1 VSPIDTIF
9 EILRTA
15 GHRHYGES
23 AVSQFEHAVQC
34 AMLAECEGASPALVT
49 AALLHDFGHLVN
61 PDDHAATQRRED
73 CRHEEIGANALGR
86 WFGTAVTLP
95 VRLHVPAKRYLTAT
109 DPAYAASLSA
119 GSALSLELQG
129 GPFRPGA
136 ARRFAAKPGAAE
148 AIRLRRWDEAAKVRG
163 AAIPD
168 LEHFRPHLASC
179 LEPAVETVTQSS

>member
-1 VSPIDTIF
+1 MSPIDTIF
-9 EILRTA
+9 EILRSA

-34 AMLAECEGASPALVT
+34 AMLAEREDASPALVI

-61 PDDHAATQRRED
+61 PDDSAATQRRED
-73 CRHEEIGANALGR
+73 CKHEEIGAEVLGR

-109 DPAYAASLSA
+109 DAAYAASLSP

-129 GPFRPGA
+129 GPFWPGA
-136 ARRFAAKPGAAE
+136 VQRFAAKPGAAE

-163 AAIPD
+163 AVIAD
-168 LEHFRPHLASC
+168 LDHFRPHLASC
-179 LEPAVETVTQSS
+179 LEPSGKTVTRSS